1 MQKSLEIEDKFF
13 KYAVDDLSMKVCMRS
28 HGNYTKHYE
37 SFKRIENTEVFF
49 RKEISRRNKANVLDI
64 GCGDG
69 YHVCV
74 FNTNKDVQ
82 EKASFIGID
91 ISPTKIYIAS
101 HLAMALSFENVSFRI
116 GSAEA
121 LEFSDDSIDIVLCS
135 DVVEHLLCPEKC
147 FTDIFR
153 ILKPGGVAII
163 TTPNASYP
171 LLKLKDYIR
180 GNNTILT
187 DKEEHISLK
196 GLKEWIRISR
206 NSGFT
211 VSGVRRGALIFG
223 GYPYNRHPAL
233 FSFIVIID
241 RLFDF
246 IPFFKNWAE
255 AITIKLIKLRNV

>member
-1 MQKSLEIEDKFF
+1 MNQREHFKIEYFDLLLDDF
-13 KYAVDDLSMKVCMRS
+13 KKKILGRA

-49 RKEISRRNKANVLDI
+49 RKEISGRNKANVLDI

-69 YHVCV
+69 YHICV

-82 EKASFIGID
+82 EKAYFIGID
-91 ISPTKIYIAS
+91 ISPTKIHIAS
-101 HLAMALSFENVSFRI
+101 HLAKALSFENVSFRI

-121 LEFSDDSIDIVLCS
+121 LEFSDDSTDIVLCS
-135 DVVEHLLCPEKC
+135 DVVEHLSYPEKC
-147 FTDIFR
+147 FADIFR

-171 LLKLKDYIR
+171 LLKLKEYIR
-180 GNNTILT
+180 GKNTILA
-187 DKEEHISLK
+187 DEEHISLK

-211 VSGVRRGALIFG
+211 VSDVRRGALIFG
-223 GYPYNRHPAL
+223 GYPYNRHPVL
-233 FSFIVIID
+233 FSFIILIDQILD
-241 RLFDF
+241 RL
-246 IPFFKNWAE
+246 PFFKNWSE
-255 AITIKLIKLRNV
+255 AITLKLIKRNV

>member
-1 MQKSLEIEDKFF
+1 MQKSLEIEDQFF
-13 KYAVDDLSMKVCMRS
+13 KYAVDDLSMKVRLRS

-49 RKEISRRNKANVLDI
+49 RKEISIRNKATVLDI

-91 ISPTKIYIAS
+91 ISPMKIHIAS
-101 HLAMALSFENVSFRI
+101 HLARALSFENVSFRT
-116 GSAEA
+116 GSAET
-121 LEFSDDSIDIVLCS
+121 LEFSDNSTDIVLCS
-135 DVVEHLLCPEKC
+135 DVVEHLSYPEKC

-171 LLKLKDYIR
+171 LLKLKEYIR
-180 GNNTILT
+180 GKNTILT

-196 GLKEWIRISR
+196 GLKEWIRISK

-211 VSGVRRGALIFG
+211 VSDVRRGALIFG
-223 GYPYNRHPAL
+223 GYPYNRHPVL
-233 FSFIVIID
+233 FSFIMLIDQILD
-241 RLFDF
+241 RL
-246 IPFFKNWAE
+246 PFFKNWGE
-255 AITIKLIKLRNV
+255 AITLKLSKSGNL

>member
-1 MQKSLEIEDKFF
+1 MNQNDQFNSIYFDTLLTALKGKVLER
-13 KYAVDDLSMKVCMRS
+13 A

-91 ISPTKIYIAS
+91 ISPTKIDIAS
-101 HLAMALSFENVSFRI
+101 HLARALSFENVSFRI

-121 LEFSDDSIDIVLCS
+121 LEFSDNSMDIVLCS
-135 DVVEHLLCPEKC
+135 DVVEHLSYPEKC
-147 FTDIFR
+147 FADIFR
-153 ILKPGGVAII
+153 ILKPDGVAII

-171 LLKLKDYIR
+171 LLKLKEYIR
-180 GNNTILT
+180 GKNTILA
-187 DKEEHISLK
+187 DEEHISLK

-211 VSGVRRGALIFG
+211 VSDVRRGALIFG
-223 GYPYNRHPAL
+223 GYPYNRHPVL
-233 FSFIVIID
+233 FSFIMLID
-241 RLFDF
+241 QIFDQL
-246 IPFFKNWAE
+246 PFFKNWSE
-255 AITIKLIKLRNV
+255 AITLKLIKLRNI

>member
-1 MQKSLEIEDKFF
+1 MNQNDHFKSIYFDTLLTAF
-13 KYAVDDLSMKVCMRS
+13 KGKVLGRA

-49 RKEISRRNKANVLDI
+49 RKEISRRNKADVLDI

-91 ISPTKIYIAS
+91 ISPTKIDIAL
-101 HLAMALSFENVSFRI
+101 HLARELSFENVSFRI

-121 LEFSDDSIDIVLCS
+121 LEFSDNSMDIVLCS
-135 DVVEHLLCPEKC
+135 DVVEHLSYPEKC

-171 LLKLKDYIR
+171 LLKLKEYIR
-180 GNNTILT
+180 GKNSILA
-187 DKEEHISLK
+187 DEEHISLK

-211 VSGVRRGALIFG
+211 VSDVRRGALIFG
-223 GYPYNRHPAL
+223 GYPYNRHPVL
-233 FSFIVIID
+233 FSFIILID
-241 RLFDF
+241 QIFDQL
-246 IPFFKNWAE
+246 PFLKNWSE
-255 AITIKLIKLRNV
+255 AITLKLIKLRNA